1 LAKLGEKSQ
10 RGISDRST
18 IYDEGAENARRENG
32 GHKKAGHENY
42 WHDGLAA
49 FQLQYVATAT
59 CSNKNVLCIMYT
71 VALKQLTTGNK
82 NK

>member
-1 LAKLGEKSQ
+1 MMRALKMHDVKMED
-10 RGISDRST
+10 I
-18 IYDEGAENARRENG
+18 
-32 GHKKAGHENY
+32 KKQ
-42 WHDGLAA
+42 DM
-49 FQLQYVATAT
+49 QYVATAT